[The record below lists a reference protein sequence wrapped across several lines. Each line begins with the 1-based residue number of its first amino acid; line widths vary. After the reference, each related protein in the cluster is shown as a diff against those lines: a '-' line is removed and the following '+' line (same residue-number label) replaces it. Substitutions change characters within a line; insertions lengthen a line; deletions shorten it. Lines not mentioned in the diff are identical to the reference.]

1 MLQINWSTL
10 LLQILNFVVMVFIL
24 WRFLFKPVVNM
35 LDERA
40 QRVTN
45 ALEQAEQRERQATV
59 MRDEYEEKL
68 AEAREQVMIMR
79 QQAEEELTRAKRQLL
94 EETRQEIDEMR
105 HKADAE
111 IDEARRQ
118 AIDQHRREL
127 GRLVTTLSARMMRE
141 LAGDAFQEAAIDQ
154 FVDQLQALPAEQY
167 REQLQDGKEGVPR
180 VRLVGARDLTPENKD
195 RIDRFI
201 ARVAGQPLEIRYDV
215 DPALVAGAT
224 LRLGDVIVDGS
235 IAGQLQ
241 QLKERYMQDLTQE
254 IA

>member
-10 LLQILNFVVMVFIL
+10 LLQILNFLVMVFVL

-45 ALEQAEQRERQATV
+45 ALEQAEQREQQATA

-68 AEAREQVMIMR
+68 AEAREEVMIMR

-94 EETRQEIDEMR
+94 DETRHEIDEMR
-105 HKADAE
+105 HKADQE
-111 IDEARRQ
+111 IEEARRQ
-118 AIDQHRREL
+118 AVHQHRREL
-127 GRLVTTLSARMMRE
+127 GRLVTTLSAKMMRE

-154 FVDQLQALPAEQY
+154 FVDQLQALSAEQY
-167 REQLQDGKEGVPR
+167 REQLADGEEGVPR
-180 VRLVGARDLTPENKD
+180 VRLVSARDLTQENEE
-195 RIDRFI
+195 RIDRFV
-201 ARVAGQPLEIRYDV
+201 AQVAGQPLEIRYDV

-241 QLKERYMQDLTQE
+241 QLKEQYMQDLEQQ